1 MAKQTVK
8 PENAPAK
15 IRALREEIA
24 KLKASMAELEEEPV
38 DHARAIA
45 RLEAGLEEIFDA
57 PASQLIAETAT
68 QLRSPGETGWR
79 ESLQSL
85 IAVGVPETLHR
96 GTRPELFGLLLSR
109 ALRDMIRAEIGR
121 SAEGINDP
129 RRAKTREDLAARLD
143 AAEREEELAIRECEL
158 ASLEELGPVEP
169 GDHLHHRA
177 HHHHVEDAR
186 LLQFLPR
193 NLARVD
199 PERRGPSSMSKIGMA
214 VTFLH
219 AMPVAD
225 RCRILA

>member
-1 MAKQTVK
+1 VVHVDDRVAVEGRLGRRLVTG
-8 PENAPAK
+8 
-15 IRALREEIA
+15 EIEVVLPRVA

-45 RLEAGLEEIFDA
+45 RLEAGLVEIFDA
-57 PASQLIAETAT
+57 PASQLIAETAA

-143 AAEREEELAIRECEL
+143 AGEREEELAIRECEL

-169 GDHLHHRA
+169 GIIFTIAPIITMLKTRGFFSSSLAILPALIPSGEGHR
-177 HHHHVEDAR
+177 R
-186 LLQFLPR
+186 
-193 NLARVD
+193 
-199 PERRGPSSMSKIGMA
+199 
-214 VTFLH
+214 
-219 AMPVAD
+219 
-225 RCRILA
+225 